1 MQVRAQV
8 SGQASCSRST
18 LHAAGPKRSSAAA
31 PKLFLQ
37 HPRIQR
43 HSRRVNAQGERG
55 EGRSKSLCSQ
65 DDDGMAKQF
74 SHSFIEFYS
83 IPPSNLFHA
92 GPLES
97 VVEKVKDALGIDTD
111 PVDENILEYCSLDQ
125 TVSAFRS
132 QSSQPAFHIWTS
144 SPQSLTC

>member
-1 MQVRAQV
+1 MKVEANPFV
-8 SGQASCSRST
+8 AKT
-18 LHAAGPKRSSAAA
+18 MMAWPNNSATA
-31 PKLFLQ
+31 
-37 HPRIQR
+37 
-43 HSRRVNAQGERG
+43 
-55 EGRSKSLCSQ
+55 
-65 DDDGMAKQF
+65 
-74 SHSFIEFYS
+74 FIEFYS